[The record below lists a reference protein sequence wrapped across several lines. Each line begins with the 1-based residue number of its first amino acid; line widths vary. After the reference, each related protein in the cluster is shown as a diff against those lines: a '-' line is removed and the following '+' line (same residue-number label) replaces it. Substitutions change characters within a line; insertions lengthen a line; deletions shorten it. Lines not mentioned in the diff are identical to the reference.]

1 MMNPP
6 KDARIIV
13 ISGPSGA
20 GKSTVVRQLIEDCP
34 LPLKLSVSAT
44 TRPPRQGEVDGRDYF
59 FVSPADFEQRK
70 EQGEFLEFKEVYGRG
85 FWYGTL
91 AEVVESGLASG
102 HWMILEID
110 VQGALTIFQKRKD
123 IISFFVHPGSMNELE
138 RRLRDRGT
146 ESENQIARRLQ
157 VASEEMA
164 LRHLYQ
170 YEIVNRELHAT
181 VREICSI
188 LKQFQG
194 ETHACSKN

>member
-44 TRPPRQGEVDGRDYF
+44 TRPPRQGEVDGKDYF
-59 FVSPADFEQRK
+59 FLSQEEFERK
-70 EQGEFLEFKEVYGRG
+70 RDEGAFLEFKEVYGRG
-85 FWYGTL
+85 FWYGTIGEFVETGL
-91 AEVVESGLASG
+91 AEGK
-102 HWMILEID
+102 WMILEID
-110 VQGALTIFQKRKD
+110 VQGALTIFQRRSD
-123 IISFFVHPGSMNELE
+123 IISFFVHPGSMEELE
-138 RRLRDRGT
+138 RRLHDRGT
-146 ESENQIARRLQ
+146 ESASQIARRLQ

-170 YEIVNRELHAT
+170 YEIINRELHAT

-194 ETHACSKN
+194 DRQVCSKN